1 MTGFQTQVNLTPA
14 LAVAGDFASANPR
27 ASVLAGENGLVAGAG
42 GVTVGRFA
50 WVGVDGITV
59 LNSDAAAAPSGF
71 VHREQQALI
80 TDYLAE
86 SGNVIPEGF
95 AVTLHNEGDF
105 WALLTGP
112 NAATVGSAIN
122 AVLADGTVTAGAAVG
137 GTSVATRFKAQSV
150 AAVGELV
157 KISTWG

>member
-1 MTGFQTQVNLTPA
+1 MTGFQKDVNLTPA

-27 ASVLAGENGLVAGAG
+27 ASVLAGENGLVAGTG

-50 WVGVDGITV
+50 WVDADGITV
-59 LNSDAAAAPSGF
+59 LSSDAAAAPSGF

-80 TDYLAE
+80 TTYLAE

-112 NAATVGSAIN
+112 NAAVVGDAIN
-122 AVLADGTVTAGAAVG
+122 AVLANGSVTAGAAVP
-137 GTSVATRFKAQSV
+137 GTSVATQFKAKS
-150 AAVGELV
+150 AGAVGELI